1 VYVGL
6 FVFGESEW
14 AGGFN
19 SINIKTLGIIPQ
31 QYIHPVL
38 GDYIAKPTIIN
49 PICCKFMQVFAE
61 I

>member
-6 FVFGESEW
+6 FVSSESEW
-14 AGGFN
+14 AGEYN
-19 SINIKTLGIIPQ
+19 SINIKTPGIIPQ

-38 GDYIAKPTIIN
+38 GDYIAKPTIIKS
-49 PICCKFMQVFAE
+49 ICCKFMQVFAE